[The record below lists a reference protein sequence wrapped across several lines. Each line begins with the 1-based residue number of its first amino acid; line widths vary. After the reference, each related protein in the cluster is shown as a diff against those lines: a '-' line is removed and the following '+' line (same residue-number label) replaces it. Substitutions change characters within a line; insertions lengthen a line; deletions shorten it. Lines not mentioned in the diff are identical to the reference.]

1 MKRKAAKLISL
12 ILTAALIFSCQIFTA
27 FAEELEDPK
36 NPSLISSSEDT
47 ITLKAED
54 NFEYA
59 IQVTKDDGTLD
70 WQWAEPEQ
78 YDTEEQNVTFT
89 ELTPDT
95 EYTFAQRVK
104 DTDTIEEAHIQT
116 YKTAAA
122 QPPET
127 EPETQ
132 SETTPPETEP
142 ETQPETTPPETE
154 PETQPETTP
163 PETEPETQPETT
175 PPETEP
181 ETIKAQTPDA
191 PKAVQITDTQITAAP
206 ADGADD
212 TMSYEY
218 RLNGGQYQDSP
229 EFKGLT
235 PGTEYKIYIRV
246 KAGTYDG
253 KDYEASDDS
262 APLAATT
269 KLSAAAAT
277 EVTFKTD
284 VKDMEV
290 GIYNGSDITWQKS
303 NTFSNLTAGSTYTFV
318 FRISFNDTLQMPSE
332 MTDSI
337 QVTTLLSAAP
347 APDAPVLESRTE
359 TSLKVKTVKGL
370 EYALMTGDSIGT
382 WQTGAEFTQ
391 LKPNTSYQI
400 VARKIY
406 DPETAL
412 ESLVSKPLTAK
423 TVITFDGSLVSGI
436 EAGKTYEAGTS
447 FKITASGNG
456 MDNKE
461 PAEGDTR
468 YKPTGWH
475 WGGSEAGVWANGANT
490 TAFTLVDAG
499 SYTLYVTFGL
509 ETYSDGKWQSTDT
522 ERTIETSFNIKAK
535 EFTIKATATKGG
547 KISPSGTLT
556 VLQAKNYTFK
566 MTPDK
571 EYALHKLYIDGKEVK
586 FNKDLSY
593 TFEKIDG
600 NHTIHAVFEKQ
611 AVLDAPKTGDNPII
625 VTLITSIAGISLIA
639 VIVIAFLLIKKR
651 IKK

>member
-154 PETQPETTP
+154 PET
-163 PETEPETQPETT
+163 
-175 PPETEP
+175 
-181 ETIKAQTPDA
+181 IKAQTPDA

-269 KLSAAAAT
+269 KTFLKNFSSAANDPIFPKPAPRKIRLPLTHAEDQTMRHMPATPWHRHFRPSPSACAA
-277 EVTFKTD
+277 F
-284 VKDMEV
+284 
-290 GIYNGSDITWQKS
+290 
-303 NTFSNLTAGSTYTFV
+303 
-318 FRISFNDTLQMPSE
+318 FR
-332 MTDSI
+332 
-337 QVTTLLSAAP
+337 TLL
-347 APDAPVLESRTE
+347 R
-359 TSLKVKTVKGL
+359 
-370 EYALMTGDSIGT
+370 
-382 WQTGAEFTQ
+382 
-391 LKPNTSYQI
+391 
-400 VARKIY
+400 
-406 DPETAL
+406 
-412 ESLVSKPLTAK
+412 
-423 TVITFDGSLVSGI
+423 
-436 EAGKTYEAGTS
+436 
-447 FKITASGNG
+447 
-456 MDNKE
+456 
-461 PAEGDTR
+461 
-468 YKPTGWH
+468 
-475 WGGSEAGVWANGANT
+475 
-490 TAFTLVDAG
+490 
-499 SYTLYVTFGL
+499 
-509 ETYSDGKWQSTDT
+509 
-522 ERTIETSFNIKAK
+522 
-535 EFTIKATATKGG
+535 
-547 KISPSGTLT
+547 
-556 VLQAKNYTFK
+556 
-566 MTPDK
+566 
-571 EYALHKLYIDGKEVK
+571 
-586 FNKDLSY
+586 
-593 TFEKIDG
+593 
-600 NHTIHAVFEKQ
+600 
-611 AVLDAPKTGDNPII
+611 
-625 VTLITSIAGISLIA
+625 
-639 VIVIAFLLIKKR
+639 
-651 IKK
+651 

>member
-142 ETQPETTPPETE
+142 ET
-154 PETQPETTP
+154 
-163 PETEPETQPETT
+163 
-175 PPETEP
+175 
-181 ETIKAQTPDA
+181 IKAQTPDA

-218 RLNGGQYQDSP
+218 RLNGGKYQDSP
-229 EFKGLT
+229 EFKGLM

-269 KLSAAAAT
+269 KLSAAAAPEIPEISKRTDT

-284 VKDMEV
+284 VKDMEF

-370 EYALMTGDSIGT
+370 EYALMTGDTIGT
-382 WQTGAEFTQ
+382 WQTGTEFTQ